1 MPIFT
6 LRSTLPVSA
15 DALAAWHERP
25 GALRRLLPPW
35 QPVSLVSASGGV
47 RDGARVD
54 LALGPRAF
62 GLRWRAVH
70 SGYLAGREFADEQVS
85 GPFRRWRHVH
95 RFVPADPGASELVD
109 EIEWE
114 LPGGSLGALAE
125 SPVEA
130 SLARMFA
137 WRHARTRADLERHAA
152 FGARPRLRIA
162 LSGASGHVGTQL
174 AAFLSCGG
182 HEVLRFVRRAPG
194 TGELRWDPAR
204 GELDAGAL
212 EGVDAVVHL
221 SGEPIAGRWTPERR
235 HAIRESRVASTRL
248 VAETLARA
256 ARGPRALICASAI
269 GFYGN
274 RGDEVLDESSAAG
287 AGFLADVCREW
298 EAAAAPARSAGIR
311 VAHARLGVV
320 LGAGGGVL
328 ARLRAPFA
336 FGLGGKLGDGRQ
348 WLSWIGLDDA
358 IGALHH
364 LVWTESAAGPIN
376 LTAPEPV
383 TNAEFTRA
391 LARVLRRPA
400 LLPVPAGLVRAALGE
415 MGQAL
420 LLDGA
425 RVLPRALEASGF
437 RFRTPTL
444 EAALRDELG
453 RPSA

>member
-1 MPIFT
+1 MPTFT
-6 LRSTLPVSA
+6 LRSTLPVAA
-15 DALAAWHERP
+15 DELAAWHERS
-25 GALRRLLPPW
+25 GALERLLPPW
-35 QPVSLVSASGGV
+35 QPVSVVQASGGV

-62 GLRWRAVH
+62 GLRWRALH
-70 SGYLAGREFADEQVS
+70 SGYVPGREFVDEQVS
-85 GPFRRWRHVH
+85 GPFRRWRHLH
-95 RFVPADPGASELVD
+95 RFLPAGPGVSELVD

-114 LPGGSLGALAE
+114 LPVGSLGALAE
-125 SPVEA
+125 SRVEA

-162 LSGASGHVGTQL
+162 LSGASGLVGTQL
-174 AAFLSCGG
+174 AAFLSGGG
-182 HEVLRFVRRAPG
+182 HDVLRWVRRAPRQN
-194 TGELRWDPAR
+194 ELRWDPAK
-204 GELDAGAL
+204 GELDPSAL

-221 SGEPIAGRWTPERR
+221 SGAPIAGRWTPERR
-235 HAIRESRVASTRL
+235 RAIRESRVASTRL
-248 VAETLARA
+248 VAEALAKA
-256 ARGPRALICASAI
+256 AGGTRVLVCASAI

-274 RGDEVLDESSAAG
+274 RGDEALDESSAGG

-298 EAAAAPARSAGIR
+298 EAAAEPARAAGVR
-311 VAHARLGVV
+311 VVHARLGVV
-320 LGAGGGVL
+320 LGAAGGVL
-328 ARLRAPFA
+328 ARLRAPF
-336 FGLGGKLGDGRQ
+336 FLGLGGRLGDGRQ

-364 LVWTESAAGPIN
+364 LVWTDGASGPVN

-383 TNAEFTRA
+383 PNAEFTRV

-444 EAALRDELG
+444 EAALREELG
-453 RPSA
+453 RQA